1 MKKIFAIIIVAAVS
15 SSALFGCSSSKQE
28 SSYAQSKIAESKVEA
43 TTKEVLKNLQWP
55 GSGLAKMLPKPV
67 AQYGEVK
74 SNDNESFIVVI
85 QHASEEDF
93 NSYIESCKKNGFSED
108 ITESENSFTA
118 KNSDDYSLTVSIN
131 NYGYMSIK
139 LLVAKYKVD
148 IEVDCEENLIFS
160 KYDIDVFIDDS
171 RKGTVEHGA
180 SKSFSVDLLKGS
192 HEFLFKSAEDSD
204 TTGKITAEISEDC
217 TLKYELYCTSSG
229 INVTDKS
236 EKASSQ
242 NETTVS
248 ETKSQESSDAE
259 SKNSNSEDTILT
271 IENNTDFASLMEIE
285 DQTDST
291 TIKAFV
297 DSHKGAVIKFDG
309 CIAFMMPHGKYKTRF
324 DVCMAGGDYAAEKVY
339 GPLFSFE
346 DVNYSNM
353 KVSGADTVA
362 QGMNFTITAK
372 IKDFSDDGN
381 TIDLEP
387 VELKAR

>member
-1 MKKIFAIIIVAAVS
+1 MLLTNQKKH
-15 SSALFGCSSSKQE
+15 
-28 SSYAQSKIAESKVEA
+28 
-43 TTKEVLKNLQWP
+43 
-55 GSGLAKMLPKPV
+55 LP
-67 AQYGEVK
+67 
-74 SNDNESFIVVI
+74 
-85 QHASEEDF
+85 
-93 NSYIESCKKNGFSED
+93 
-108 ITESENSFTA
+108 
-118 KNSDDYSLTVSIN
+118 
-131 NYGYMSIK
+131 
-139 LLVAKYKVD
+139 
-148 IEVDCEENLIFS
+148 
-160 KYDIDVFIDDS
+160 
-171 RKGTVEHGA
+171 
-180 SKSFSVDLLKGS
+180 
-192 HEFLFKSAEDSD
+192 
-204 TTGKITAEISEDC
+204 
-217 TLKYELYCTSSG
+217 
-229 INVTDKS
+229 
-236 EKASSQ
+236 Q

>member
-108 ITESENSFTA
+108 ITESDNSFTA

-148 IEVDCEENLIFS
+148 IEVDCEENLFFS

-180 SKSFSVDLLKGS
+180 SKTFS
-192 HEFLFKSAEDSD
+192 E
-204 TTGKITAEISEDC
+204 
-217 TLKYELYCTSSG
+217 TLKRGDHT
-229 INVTDKS
+229 ITFK
-236 EKASSQ
+236 
-242 NETTVS
+242 
-248 ETKSQESSDAE
+248 
-259 SKNSNSEDTILT
+259 NSED
-271 IENNTDFASLMEIE
+271 NTVTGEVQTEIKN
-285 DQTDST
+285 DT
-291 TIKAFV
+291 AL
-297 DSHKGAVIKFDG
+297 
-309 CIAFMMPHGKYKTRF
+309 KYKLQCTSGKVIITDLSKKEPTTEEETTKKAESSSETSEEKSSNEEAYVRRLKQYSLYYIF
-324 DVCMAGGDYAAEKVY
+324 NTEDKTVKCFGTNDTSVQEGTYTGDFENGVDIYWPKEDYHEGFRHKDGSKKAYWIDADNVEWDYEVCE
-339 GPLFSFE
+339 
-346 DVNYSNM
+346 
-353 KVSGADTVA
+353 VSEA
-362 QGMNFTITAK
+362 QRVL
-372 IKDFSDDGN
+372 DS
-381 TIDLEP
+381 
-387 VELKAR
+387 LK